1 MIDEE
6 HLSQEEDQVNSPRF
20 DISSKFKKTV
30 AIKERD
36 NDQSSNNSVNMD
48 FIEMDKEASRIE
60 SLMKTERRMNQH
72 IELKDLSENDF
83 L

>member
-1 MIDEE
+1 
-6 HLSQEEDQVNSPRF
+6 
-20 DISSKFKKTV
+20 
-30 AIKERD
+30 
-36 NDQSSNNSVNMD
+36 MD
-48 FIEMDKEASRIE
+48 FIEMDKEACRIE